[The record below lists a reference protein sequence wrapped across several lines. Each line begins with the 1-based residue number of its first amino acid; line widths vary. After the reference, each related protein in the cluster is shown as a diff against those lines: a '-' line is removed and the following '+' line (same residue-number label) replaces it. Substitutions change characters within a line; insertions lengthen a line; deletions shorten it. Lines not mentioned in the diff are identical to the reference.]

1 MSNENSDNSSNQD
14 KNESGGLVSGF
25 ISLLKKLLS
34 K

>member
-1 MSNENSDNSSNQD
+1 MSNENSDNQNNN
-14 KNESGGLVSGF
+14 NESGGLVSGF